1 MIPPVLLQMCAGDK
15 TGPERLLDFEFVP
28 AVVCTYADP
37 LSLLTV
43 GLIVYGAIGA
53 SMYITTG
60 DLRIPFVLVLT
71 IGGAII
77 PQIAGPGLIVISLIL
92 ILIGAGTI
100 TYLYYQ
106 YSR

>member
-1 MIPPVLLQMCAGDK
+1 MCAGNK

-37 LSLLTV
+37 MSLLSV

-71 IGGAII
+71 IGGAVI
-77 PQIAGPGLIVISLIL
+77 PQIAAPGLIVISLVL
-92 ILIGAGTI
+92 VLIGAGTI

-106 YSR
+106 YSL